1 MKLLSGREHM
11 KILLIEDNFGDALLV
26 QEYLADA
33 DSSIEL
39 IHKTSLQAA
48 IGIIAEND
56 IDAILLDLSLPDAQG
71 LETVHKVRA
80 LAPNHPIVVLSGI
93 NDRETAV
100 MTLQNG
106 AQDFLVKG
114 QGKGDDILR
123 ALKYAIERAELLQK
137 LEQSNKQLEISS
149 GLALHAARMVAWD
162 WHIQDDS
169 LTMSSNAT
177 EVLGENATW
186 TTFKLRNKDIHPE
199 DLSPYLEVIGRAQQS
214 KKPYH
219 ASSRIWN
226 QNTHG
231 YIWVEEYG
239 MAKLNPK
246 GEVIAINGVTQDI
259 TERKIADLT
268 LRRILDAQK
277 RFVGDAAHELR
288 APLTSIQ
295 GNLELLRRYPN
306 MSETDRVE
314 TTEDAY
320 REAARLGRLVNDLL
334 ALARGDAGEG
344 LRLVPI
350 LLHDLVNESFRH
362 AQHLTK
368 NHQFELVKITHCT
381 VEADHDRLQQL
392 MLILLENAIKYTPEG
407 GFIRVSLSC
416 NPEWAEIRVQ
426 DTGIGISA
434 QHLAQVFE
442 RFYRVD
448 KGRSRGTDPG
458 GTGLGLPIA
467 KWIVAQHGGEI
478 LLESELGV
486 GTLAIVRLKI
496 AVEHDVANDSADKI
510 QTA

>member
-11 KILLIEDNFGDALLV
+11 RILLIEDNPGDALLV
-26 QEYLADA
+26 REYLSDA
-33 DSSIEL
+33 DPSIEL
-39 IHKTSLQAA
+39 IHTTNLKDSVA
-48 IGIIAEND
+48 ILKENN

-80 LAPNHPIVVLSGI
+80 LAPHHPIVVLSGI
-93 NDRETAV
+93 SDRETAV

-114 QGKGDDILR
+114 QGRGDDIVR
-123 ALKYAIERAELLQK
+123 ALKYALERAELLQK
-137 LEQSNKQLEISS
+137 LEQFNKQLEISS
-149 GLALHAARMVAWD
+149 NLALHAARMVAWD
-162 WHIQDDS
+162 WQLEDDS
-169 LTMSSNAT
+169 LTMSGNAI

-186 TTFKLRNKDIHPE
+186 STFGMRNKNIHHE
-199 DLSPYLEVIGRAQQS
+199 DLKAYLKVIERARQVKQA
-214 KKPYH
+214 YN
-219 ASSRIWN
+219 ASFRIWN
-226 QNTHG
+226 QSSHE

-239 MAKLNPK
+239 MARLNTK
-246 GEVIAINGVTQDI
+246 GEVVAMNGVTQDI
-259 TERKIADLT
+259 TARKLADLT
-268 LRRILDAQK
+268 LRRILEAQK

-295 GNLELLRRYPN
+295 GNLELLKRYPN
-306 MSETDRVE
+306 MPETDRSE
-314 TTEDAY
+314 TTDDAF

-334 ALARGDAGEG
+334 VLARGDAGEG
-344 LRLVPI
+344 LRLEPI
-350 LLHDLVNESFRH
+350 LLHDLVSKSLRH

-368 NHQFELVKITHCT
+368 NHQFELLKNNHCT

-392 MLILLENAIKYTPEG
+392 MLILLENAIKYTPDG
-407 GFIRVSLSC
+407 GFIRVSLDC
-416 NPEWAEIRVQ
+416 NPEWAQIQVQ
-426 DTGIGISA
+426 DTGVGISVE
-434 QHLAQVFE
+434 HLAQVFE

-448 KGRSRGTDPG
+448 KGRPRGTDPG

-496 AVEHDVANDSADKI
+496 ADSA
-510 QTA
+510 

>member
-1 MKLLSGREHM
+1 M
-11 KILLIEDNFGDALLV
+11 KILLIEDNLGDALLV
-26 QEYLADA
+26 QEYLFDA
-33 DSSIEL
+33 DSSVEL
-39 IHKTSLQAA
+39 IHRTSLQDAVA
-48 IGIIAEND
+48 VLTDNN
-56 IDAILLDLSLPDAQG
+56 IDAILLDLSLPGSQG
-71 LETVHKVRA
+71 LETVHRA
-80 LAPNHPIVVLSGI
+80 RQLAPYHPIVVLSGI
-93 NDRETAV
+93 SDRETAV
-100 MTLQNG
+100 MALQNG

-114 QGKGDDILR
+114 QGIGDDILR

-137 LEQSNKQLEISS
+137 LEQSNLQLEISS

-162 WHIQDDS
+162 WRTQDDS
-169 LTMSSNAT
+169 LTMSDNAT
-177 EVLGENATW
+177 EVLGENAIW
-186 TTFKLRNKDIHPE
+186 TTFAMRNKDIHRE
-199 DLSPYLEVIGRAQQS
+199 DLRAYLEVIGRAQQN
-214 KKPYH
+214 KEAYN
-219 ASSRIWN
+219 ASFKIWN
-226 QNTHG
+226 QSHHE

-239 MAKLNPK
+239 MARLNAK
-246 GEVIAINGVTQDI
+246 GEVIAMNGVTQDI

-295 GNLELLRRYPN
+295 GNLELLKRYPN
-306 MSETDRVE
+306 MPETDRTE

-344 LRLVPI
+344 LRLEPI
-350 LLHDLVNESFRH
+350 LLHDLVSESLRH
-362 AQHLTK
+362 AQHLTT
-368 NHQFELVKITHCT
+368 NHQFEPLKLNHCT

-392 MLILLENAIKYTPEG
+392 MLILLENAIKYTPDG
-407 GFIRVSLSC
+407 GFIRVSLDC
-416 NPEWAEIRVQ
+416 DPDWAEIRVQ

-434 QHLAQVFE
+434 EHLSQVFE

-478 LLESELGV
+478 FLESELGV

-496 AVEHDVANDSADKI
+496 AVLDDSAGQI

>member
-1 MKLLSGREHM
+1 M
-11 KILLIEDNFGDALLV
+11 ILQDN
-26 QEYLADA
+26 
-33 DSSIEL
+33 
-39 IHKTSLQAA
+39 
-48 IGIIAEND
+48 N

-71 LETVHKVRA
+71 LETVYKARG
-80 LAPNHPIVVLSGI
+80 LAPQLPIVVLSGI
-93 NDRETAV
+93 SDRETAV
-100 MTLQNG
+100 MALQNG

-114 QGKGDDILR
+114 QGTGDDIVR
-123 ALKYAIERAELLQK
+123 ALKYALERAELLQK

-162 WHIQDDS
+162 WQLKDDS
-169 LTMSSNAT
+169 LTMSSNAA
-177 EVLGENATW
+177 EVLGINATW
-186 TTFKLRNKDIHPE
+186 VSFQLRNKDIHRD
-199 DLSPYLEVIGRAQQS
+199 DLKAYLEVIGRAEQN
-214 KKPYH
+214 KEAYN
-219 ASSRIWN
+219 ASFKIWN
-226 QNTHG
+226 QSSHE

-239 MAKLNPK
+239 MTRLNTK
-246 GEVIAINGVTQDI
+246 GEVIAMNGVTQDI
-259 TERKIADLT
+259 TERKLADLT

-306 MSETDRVE
+306 MPETDRKE

-344 LRLVPI
+344 LRLEPI
-350 LLHDLVNESFRH
+350 LLHELVSESLRH

-368 NHQFELVKITHCT
+368 NHQFELLNLKHCT

-392 MLILLENAIKYTPEG
+392 MLILLENAIKYTPG
-407 GFIRVSLSC
+407 GGRIRVSLDC
-416 NPEWAEIRVQ
+416 DPDWAEIRLQ
-426 DTGIGISA
+426 DTGIGISSEHL
-434 QHLAQVFE
+434 QHVFE

-448 KGRSRGTDPG
+448 KGRPRGTDPG

-478 LLESELGV
+478 FLESEIGV

-496 AVEHDVANDSADKI
+496 AVANDLLGKT